1 MSRKN
6 SPSTALHAAINRVRR
21 IAARLGLSIS
31 ATKAL
36 ELCTAISGY
45 RSSNELSAIA
55 AETDMNMPS
64 LSPTGIILPTPCP
77 ALALA
82 LYESPEGHLMT
93 APARRH
99 DQLQITPVGRPVILR
114 PATDQT
120 EISSVNDQASLT
132 LTEDGQNWFYMA
144 KNTKEAEKILLE
156 ILRENVSESD
166 ENTDKFFELQGREAI
181 NEYFENIRPND
192 SYDISPADLE
202 QWKVEEITRA
212 VEQLMTAKHFEVRQR
227 FGSSE
232 PENTWFT
239 EDENGKSYPT
249 TFTSFFEAQNQ
260 LKEFFS
266 EINDAVENGDISTRC
281 DKDEYHIFAVSNS
294 GNAYNLGSGQN
305 IL

>member
-6 SPSTALHAAINRVRR
+6 SPSTALHSAINRVRN
-21 IAARLGLSIS
+21 IAPRLGLSIS

-55 AETDMNMPS
+55 AETNMNMPS

-99 DQLQITPVGRPVILR
+99 EQLQITPAGRPVILR

-120 EISSVNDQASLT
+120 EISSINDQASLT
-132 LTEDGQNWFYMA
+132 LTEDGQNWFYVA

-156 ILRENVSESD
+156 ILRENASELD
-166 ENTDKFFELQGREAI
+166 ENTEKFFELQGQEAI

-192 SYDISPADLE
+192 SYDISPADRE
-202 QWKVEEITRA
+202 EWTVEDIIKA
-212 VEQLMTAKHFEVRQR
+212 VENLMTAKHFEVRQS

-232 PENTWFT
+232 PENTWFS
-239 EDENGKSYPT
+239 EDDDGKPHPT
-249 TFTSFFEAQNQ
+249 TFTSFFEAQ
-260 LKEFFS
+260 KELNDFFA
-266 EINDAVENGDISTRC
+266 EIDDAVKEGNMSTRC
-281 DKDEYHIFAVSNS
+281 DKHEYHIFAISAS
-294 GNAYNLGSGQN
+294 GNAYDLGYGQN